1 MSSFAVSNGASR
13 GSFNGSYDGGNDY
26 GAMMPS
32 QEDSQPQIYRVR

>member
-13 GSFNGSYDGGNDY
+13 GSFNANYDGGNDY
-26 GAMMPS
+26 GSMMPS